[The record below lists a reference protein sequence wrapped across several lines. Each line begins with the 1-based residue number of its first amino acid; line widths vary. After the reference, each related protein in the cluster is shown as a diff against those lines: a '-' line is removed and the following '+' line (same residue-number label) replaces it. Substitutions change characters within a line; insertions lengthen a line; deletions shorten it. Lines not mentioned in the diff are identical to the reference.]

1 MDYREEIR
9 RIMNEYGR
17 PMTIKEIQKETA
29 AILNAT
35 VERMIR
41 RGEIHPNG
49 KAPNGTNYYTL
60 IPGGPIATV
69 RPRPMGQE
77 AVLQAIT
84 AEGVPMTAEDIRRA
98 TGHDRPKLNGELQ
111 ALRQDGLIEY
121 DRHRHTWQRR
131 AEP

>member
-9 RIMNEYGR
+9 RIMTEYDR
-17 PMTIKEIQKETA
+17 PITIKEIQKETA

-60 IPGGPIATV
+60 IPAGPIGTQRA
-69 RPRPMGQE
+69 RPMAQE

-98 TGHDRPKLNGELQ
+98 TGHDRPQLNGELQ

-121 DRHRHTWQRR
+121 DRQRHTWQRR